1 MKYVVLLSDG
11 MAGRT
16 LLELNGRTTLEA
28 AADACDGLSFQG
40 IRRWGMA
47 LHGSGRNGSGRR
59 YGQSWSWAMT
69 QRCIYRTLSC

>member
-28 AADACDGLSFQG
+28 SATPVMDCL
-40 IRRWGMA
+40 
-47 LHGSGRNGSGRR
+47 
-59 YGQSWSWAMT
+59 
-69 QRCIYRTLSC
+69 